1 MIRQCQT
8 CAAWIVRHTISL
20 SPTRAGT
27 VGICRLNPPSLPD
40 PENSIKA
47 WTFPR
52 TWADDW
58 CLQWREKPEEPP
70 NA

>member
-52 TWADDW
+52 TWADD
-58 CLQWREKPEEPP
+58 
-70 NA
+70 